1 MALLGKNTH
10 LVGLDIGSRTIKVGE
25 VMDTKSGYSLK
36 NFGSINITPGVIEE
50 GELQDPEAV
59 AGFIRELYKSNGIKA
74 QNVAIS
80 IGGYSVIVK
89 KISIQAMSEEELNE
103 AISHEAEQY
112 IPFDISEV
120 NLDFQILGEAESSP
134 EQMNVLL
141 VAAKKEMIAEY
152 IELVQSAGLNPCI
165 IDVDA
170 FALQNI
176 FEINYDL
183 PDEAVALIDIGA
195 GKTSLNIVKGDSSL
209 FMRDVS
215 LGCHQINEQIVSSLD
230 CSEEEAE
237 AIKIDEK
244 QEKMSPDEYSEIIS
258 SITTDWCEEI
268 RKALD
273 YYYST
278 DPEDSIQRIILSGGG
293 AHISGLRDLLAAELS
308 TEVENINPFGI
319 IDIDSKKF
327 EPSYLQQI
335 APQAAI
341 CLGLALR
348 RVDDK

>member
-1 MALLGKNTH
+1 MALFGKETH

-25 VMDTKSGYSLK
+25 VMNTKSGYRLK
-36 NFGSINITPGVIEE
+36 NFGSVNITPGVIEE

-59 AGFIRELYKSNGIKA
+59 ARFIRELYKSNGIKA

-244 QEKMSPDEYSEIIS
+244 QKKMSPDEYSEIIS
-258 SITTDWCEEI
+258 SISTDWCEEI

-293 AHISGLRDLLAAELS
+293 AHISGLRELLASELS
-308 TEVENINPFGI
+308 TEVENINPFGA
-319 IDIDSKKF
+319 IDINSKKF

>member
-1 MALLGKNTH
+1 
-10 LVGLDIGSRTIKVGE
+10 
-25 VMDTKSGYSLK
+25 
-36 NFGSINITPGVIEE
+36 
-50 GELQDPEAV
+50 
-59 AGFIRELYKSNGIKA
+59 
-74 QNVAIS
+74 VAIS

-103 AISHEAEQY
+103 AINHEAEQY

-120 NLDFQILGEAESSP
+120 NVDFQILGEAEINP

-183 PDEAVALIDIGA
+183 PNEAVALIDIGA
-195 GKTSLNIVKGDSSL
+195 GKTSLNIVKDESSL

-215 LGCHQINEQIVSSLD
+215 LGCHQINEHIMSTLD
-230 CSEEEAE
+230 CSDEDAE
-237 AIKIDEK
+237 AIKIDKK
-244 QEKMSPDEYSEIIS
+244 QNKMAQEEYSEIIS
-258 SITTDWCEEI
+258 SVTANWCDEI

-278 DPEDSIQRIILSGGG
+278 DPEDTIQRIILSGGG
-293 AHISGLRDLLAAELS
+293 THISGLKEMLASELS
-308 TEVENINPFGI
+308 TEVESINPFGT
-319 IDIDSKKF
+319 IDTNSKKID
-327 EPSYLQQI
+327 PAYLQQI

>member
-1 MALLGKNTH
+1 MALFGKKTH

-25 VMDTKSGYSLK
+25 VVDSKSGYSLK
-36 NFGSINITPGVIEE
+36 NLGSIDITPGLIEE

-59 AGFIRELYKSNGIKA
+59 AGFIRELYKANGIKE

-80 IGGYSVIVK
+80 ISGYSVIVK
-89 KISIQAMSEEELNE
+89 KISIQAMSEAELNE
-103 AISHEAEQY
+103 TISQEAEQY

-120 NLDFQILGEAESSP
+120 NVDFQILGEAEGNP
-134 EQMNVLL
+134 DLMNVML
-141 VAAKKEMIAEY
+141 VAAKKDMIAEY

-183 PDEAVALIDIGA
+183 PNEAVALIDIGA
-195 GKTSLNIVKGDSSL
+195 GKTSLNIVKDDSSL

-215 LGCHQINEQIVSSLD
+215 LGCNQINEQIVSVLD
-230 CSEEEAE
+230 CSEDEAE
-237 AIKIDEK
+237 AIKIGKK
-244 QEKMSPDEYSEIIS
+244 QEKLSPDEYSEIVT

-278 DPEDSIQRIILSGGG
+278 GPEDSIQRIILSGGG
-293 AHISGLRDLLAAELS
+293 STISGLKELLASELS
-308 TEVENINPFGI
+308 TEVENINPFGT

-327 EPSYLQQI
+327 EPSYLQQM
-335 APQAAI
+335 APQAGI

>member
-1 MALLGKNTH
+1 MALFGKKTH

-25 VMDTKSGYSLK
+25 VMDTKSGYKLK
-36 NFGSINITPGVIEE
+36 KFGTVNIPPGIIEE
-50 GELQDPEAV
+50 GELQDAEAA
-59 AGFIRELYKSNGIKA
+59 AGFIRELYKSNGVKE

-89 KISIQAMSEEELNE
+89 KISIQSMSEAELNE

-120 NLDFQILGEAESSP
+120 NVDFQILGESENNP

-152 IELVQSAGLNPCI
+152 IDLVQSAELNPCI

-176 FEINYDL
+176 YEKNYDF
-183 PDEAVALIDIGA
+183 PDDAVALIDIGA

-215 LGCHQINEQIVSSLD
+215 LGCHQINEQIISSLD
-230 CSEEEAE
+230 CSEDDAE
-237 AIKIDEK
+237 SVKMDRNQKKIPPE
-244 QEKMSPDEYSEIIS
+244 EYSEIIS
-258 SITTDWCEEI
+258 SVTTDWCEEI

-278 DPEDSIQRIILSGGG
+278 DPEDSITRIILSGGG
-293 AHISGLRDLLAAELS
+293 AHINGLNEMLASELS
-308 TEVENINPFGI
+308 TEVENINPFGT
-319 IDIDSKKF
+319 IDLDNKKLD
-327 EPSYLQQI
+327 PSYLERM

>member
-1 MALLGKNTH
+1 MALFGKKTH

-36 NFGSINITPGVIEE
+36 NFGSINITPGIIEE

-59 AGFIRELYKSNGIKA
+59 TRFIRELYKSNGIKE

-120 NLDFQILGEAESSP
+120 NLDFQILGEAENSP
-134 EQMNVLL
+134 EHMNVLL

-176 FEINYDL
+176 FETNYDL

-237 AIKIDEK
+237 TIKVDGK
-244 QEKMSPDEYSEIIS
+244 QKKMPPDEYSEIIS
-258 SITTDWCEEI
+258 SITTNWCEEI

-278 DPEDSIQRIILSGGG
+278 DPEDSIQRVILSGGG
-293 AHISGLRDLLAAELS
+293 AHISGLRELLASELS
-308 TEVENINPFGI
+308 AEVENIDPFGT
-319 IDIDSKKF
+319 IDIDSKRF

>member
-1 MALLGKNTH
+1 MNWGDESRCCSVMESNQKIFAGRVVLITG
-10 LVGLDIGSRTIKVGE
+10 GSRGIGFATARAFLKQGARVAFCGRDGARLAAAAT
-25 VMDTKSGYSLK
+25 VLATSGTV
-36 NFGSINITPGVIEE
+36 F
-50 GELQDPEAV
+50 A
-59 AGFIRELYKSNGIKA
+59 R
-74 QNVAIS
+74 
-80 IGGYSVIVK
+80 
-89 KISIQAMSEEELNE
+89 
-103 AISHEAEQY
+103 
-112 IPFDISEV
+112 
-120 NLDFQILGEAESSP
+120 ILGEAEGNP
-134 EQMNVLL
+134 DLMNVML
-141 VAAKKEMIAEY
+141 VAAKKDMIAEY

-183 PDEAVALIDIGA
+183 PNEAVALIDIGA
-195 GKTSLNIVKGDSSL
+195 GKTSLNIVKDDSSL

-215 LGCHQINEQIVSSLD
+215 LGCNQINEQIVSVLD
-230 CSEEEAE
+230 CSEDEAE
-237 AIKIDEK
+237 AIKIGKK
-244 QEKMSPDEYSEIIS
+244 QEKLSPDEYSEIVT

-278 DPEDSIQRIILSGGG
+278 GPEDSIQRIILSGGG
-293 AHISGLRDLLAAELS
+293 STISGLKELLASELS
-308 TEVENINPFGI
+308 TEVENINPFGT

-327 EPSYLQQI
+327 EPSYLQQM
-335 APQAAI
+335 APQAGI

>member
-1 MALLGKNTH
+1 MALFGKKTH

-25 VMDTKSGYSLK
+25 VVDTKSGYSLK

-176 FEINYDL
+176 FETNYDL

-237 AIKIDEK
+237 TIKVDGK
-244 QEKMSPDEYSEIIS
+244 QNKMSPDEYSEIIS
-258 SITTDWCEEI
+258 SITTNWCEEI

-278 DPEDSIQRIILSGGG
+278 DPEDSIQRVILSGGG
-293 AHISGLRDLLAAELS
+293 AHISGLRELLASEIS
-308 TEVENINPFGI
+308 TEVENINPFGT
-319 IDIDSKKF
+319 IDIDSKRF
-327 EPSYLQQI
+327 EPSYLKQI